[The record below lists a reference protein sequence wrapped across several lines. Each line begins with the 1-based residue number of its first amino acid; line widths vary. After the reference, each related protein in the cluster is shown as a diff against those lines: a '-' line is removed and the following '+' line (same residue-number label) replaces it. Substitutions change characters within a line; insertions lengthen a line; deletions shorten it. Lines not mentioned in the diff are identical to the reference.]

1 MPSPGTSPLKRFLTV
16 WAAFIHGPT
25 IAEATKLTAEEG
37 QNGPR
42 LVKRREAVVDQ
53 ARVVEVGED

>member
-1 MPSPGTSPLKRFLTV
+1 MRRPRCFRGQARRSQCGQRLPMDQL
-16 WAAFIHGPT
+16 
-25 IAEATKLTAEEG
+25 LTAEEG

-53 ARVVEVGED
+53 ARVVEVGEPQVA